1 MSNGSYGTL
10 LTQEFVFDFMSNI
23 SLISERSYQGKL
35 ENLNYQAF
43 TKTRPTNAKKEHL
56 AWLISTARLRSNGF
70 GGNVS
75 YESLSQVKQTM
86 SVHNFQAGA
95 EFEENEFTDKDG
107 HGIDGA
113 SEWAAQIG
121 ADIAYFPQREVVS
134 LLLHG
139 ETGLCYDGKAMFA
152 TDHPNHPLVAS
163 AGTYSN
169 LFAGAAYD
177 ITTASSTLDQA
188 LDIMST
194 IKKNITAIKMPNGV
208 DPRFLTVAGILCPP
222 ALTGRLTQLTQ
233 SKFIASASN
242 GAGGGTSDVEAYIR
256 QQGYGP
262 VLEMAELGASQSY
275 DIENADTGVVT
286 TVTGSDSA
294 FYILTKE
301 VAQSEIGA
309 MMWLEREPVMVQ
321 AFNRFNNG
329 GAEYA
334 EKRIMRWLAQ
344 GRAGAAFGLPYHIF
358 KVRP

>member
-1 MSNGSYGTL
+1 MSSGSYGQM

-23 SLISERSYQGKL
+23 STIAERSYQGKL
-35 ENLNYQAF
+35 ENLKYQAF
-43 TKTRPTNAKKEHL
+43 TKVRPTNAKKEHL
-56 AWLISTARLRSNGF
+56 AWLISTARLRSNGY

-75 YESLSQVKQTM
+75 YESLSQVKQSM
-86 SVHNFQAGA
+86 SVHNFYAGA

-113 SEWAAQIG
+113 AEWAAQVG
-121 ADIAYFPQREVVS
+121 ADIAYFPQREVIA

-139 ETGLCYDGKAMFA
+139 ETGLAYDGKAMFA
-152 TDHPNHPLVAS
+152 TDHPNHPLVS
-163 AGTYSN
+163 TSGTYSN

-177 ITTASSTLDQA
+177 VTPTYTLDDA
-188 LDIMST
+188 INKLSV
-194 IKKNITAIKMPNGV
+194 IKAAITAIKMPNGV
-208 DPRFLTVAGILCPP
+208 DPRFLNVAGILCPP
-222 ALTGRLTQLTQ
+222 AMTGRLTQLTQ
-233 SKFIASASN
+233 SKFIASASS
-242 GAGGGTSDVEAYIR
+242 GAGGGTTDVEAYIR
-256 QQGYGP
+256 QQGFGP
-262 VLEMAELGASQSY
+262 VLELAELGASQSY

-286 TVTGSDSA
+286 TVTGSDTA
-294 FYILTKE
+294 FYILAKE
-301 VAQSEIGA
+301 ASQSEIGP

>member
-1 MSNGSYGTL
+1 MGSGTM

-23 SLISERSYQGKL
+23 STISERSYQGKL
-35 ENLNYQAF
+35 ENLHYPLF

-56 AWLISTARLRSNGF
+56 AWLISTARLRKNGF

-75 YESLSQVKQTM
+75 YESLSQVKMAMTV
-86 SVHNFQAGA
+86 SNFQAGV

-113 SEWAAQIG
+113 GEWAQQVG
-121 ADIAYFPQREVVS
+121 ADIAYYPQREVIT

-139 ETGLCYDGKAMFA
+139 ETGLCYDAKAMFA
-152 TDHPNHPLVAS
+152 TDHPNHPLVAGV
-163 AGTYSN
+163 GTFSN

-177 ITTASSTLDQA
+177 INPANATLDQA
-188 LDIMST
+188 LDVLST
-194 IKKNITAIKMPNGV
+194 VKKNITAIKMPNGV

-222 ALTGRLTQLTQ
+222 ALTGRLTQMTQ

-242 GAGGGTSDVEAYIR
+242 GAGGGTTDVEAYIR

-262 VLEMAELGASQSY
+262 VTELAELGASQSY
-275 DIENADTGVVT
+275 DYEDPDTGVVT
-286 TVTGSDSA
+286 SVSGSDSA
-294 FYILTKE
+294 FYVLARE
-301 VAQSEIGA
+301 AAQSEIGA
-309 MMWLEREPVMVQ
+309 MMWLEREPVMIQ

-344 GRAGAAFGLPYHIF
+344 GRSGAAYGLPYHIF
-358 KVRP
+358 KVRA

>member
-1 MSNGSYGTL
+1 MGSGTI

-23 SLISERSYQGKL
+23 TTISERSFQGKL
-35 ENLNYQAF
+35 ENLKYQSF

-70 GGNVS
+70 GGNVA
-75 YESLSQVKQTM
+75 YESLSQVKMAMT
-86 SVHNFQAGA
+86 VHNFYAGV

-113 SEWAAQIG
+113 SEWAQQVG
-121 ADIAYFPQREVVS
+121 ADIAYFPQREVIG
-134 LLLHG
+134 LLLNG

-152 TDHPNHPLVAS
+152 NDHPNHPLVSS
-163 AGTYSN
+163 AGTFDN
-169 LFAGAAYD
+169 LLTGVD
-177 ITTASSTLDQA
+177 ITETNSTPDEA
-188 LDIMST
+188 LAKLNTVRI
-194 IKKNITAIKMPNGV
+194 NISKIKMPNGV

-233 SKFIASASN
+233 AKFMAQASS
-242 GAGGGTSDVEAYIR
+242 GAGGGTGDVEAYIR

-262 VLEMAELGASQSY
+262 VVEMQELGASQSY
-275 DIENADTGVVT
+275 DIEDPDTGVVS
-286 TVTGSDSA
+286 TVTGADDA
-294 FYILTKE
+294 FYVLTRE
-301 VAQSEIGA
+301 ASQSEIGA
-309 MMWLEREPVMVQ
+309 MMWLEREPVMIQ

-344 GRAGAAFGLPYHIF
+344 GRAGAAYGLPYHMF
-358 KVRP
+358 KCRP